1 MRKFLFAI
9 VILIGIVF
17 IYFNRSELGSI
28 VDTLKEGDLRFIF
41 LALVVEVIY
50 MLNVAASFRSVYKA
64 LGLKERID
72 RLIMMAASANFVN
85 VVAPSGGVGGLGI
98 FISEPRRNRYSS
110 ARVTVAGAVVVMFD
124 YLGFISLLMLG
135 LAVLF
140 RRNNL
145 NSPEIIASTIM
156 VVLAIVWTS
165 LLYLGMRS
173 ERKFGRVLAC
183 MASFANWI
191 MRPFIHRDYLSVKR
205 AFAFAD
211 DASEG
216 LAVLRQKPINL
227 ILPAFLGLTSKILLM
242 LILLIIFLA
251 FNVPFSAGTIIAGF
265 SLGYLSWIVSPT
277 PSGIGFV
284 EGALTLALNSLN
296 VPLGAATVI
305 ALAYRG
311 VTFWVPMLIGMLAF
325 RWLIREEK
333 EEVTV
338 SA

>member
-1 MRKFLFAI
+1 MRKFIFA
-9 VILIGIVF
+9 VAILIGIVF
-17 IYFNRSELGSI
+17 LLFNRSELGSI
-28 VDTLKEGDLRFIF
+28 VDTLKEGNLRFIF
-41 LALVVEVIY
+41 LALVVEAIY

-72 RLIMMAASANFVN
+72 RLVMMAASANFVN

-98 FISEPRRNRYSS
+98 FISEARRNRYSS

-124 YLGFISLLMLG
+124 YLGFLSLLMFG
-135 LAVLF
+135 LVVLI

-145 NSPEIIASTIM
+145 NSTEVIASIIM
-156 VVLAIVWTS
+156 VILAIVWTS

-173 ERKFGRVLAC
+173 ERKFGRALGRI
-183 MASFANWI
+183 ANFVNLI

-205 AFAFAD
+205 AFTFAH

-216 LAVLRQKPINL
+216 LAFLRQKPVNL
-227 ILPAFLGLTSKILLM
+227 LLPAVLGLTSKILLM
-242 LILLIIFLA
+242 LILMIIFLA
-251 FNVPFSAGTIIAGF
+251 FNVPFSSGTIVAGF
-265 SLGYLSWIVSPT
+265 CLGYLFWIVSPT

-284 EGALTLALNSLN
+284 EGALTLGLTSLN
-296 VPLGAATVI
+296 VSLGAATVI

-325 RWLIREEK
+325 RWLMRDEK
-333 EEVTV
+333 VTA